1 LWIFVVSIKYSLCSH
16 QVRDGFPN
24 VFQVGPHFI
33 QNAFLQLHPFGTG
46 GKHWTYVFEVNTSI
60 LGEFSKFAQLSA
72 MSIKET
78 HAKLNSELEMHNEQ
92 SHLHQ
97 VKN

>member
-1 LWIFVVSIKYSLCSH
+1 MGLCAP
-16 QVRDGFPN
+16 GLL
-24 VFQVGPHFI
+24 
-33 QNAFLQLHPFGTG
+33 AFLQLHPFGTG
-46 GKHWTYVFEVNTSI
+46 GKHWTYVSEVNTSI

-97 VKN
+97 GKN